1 MYCVLFGTAWVRSP
15 TGGGWLKKLSESHR
29 GNPNRPEGSSDY
41 RSNDVTKLMSKL
53 IGVLE
58 YKSELQTF
66 LRNSN
71 KNYESKVL
79 LLPVKARLCILRHPG
94 YPSVQSHGQT
104 TYFELLK
111 HPIDPMQRAMRDDAT
126 LALDSMEYFFICLLR
141 YPSVNQEGS
150 GILSSGGE
158 VHLQFLRYMQWKLL
172 VLCNDV

>member
-1 MYCVLFGTAWVRSP
+1 MKYVSFLSAWVRSP

-29 GNPNRPEGSSDY
+29 GNPNRTEGSSEY

-53 IGVLE
+53 LTVLE

-71 KNYESKVL
+71 KNYESRIL

-104 TYFELLK
+104 TYFELLN
-111 HPIDPMQRAMRDDAT
+111 HPIDPMQRVMRDDGT
-126 LALDSMEYFFICLLR
+126 VTLDSMEYFFICLLR

-150 GILSSGGE
+150 GILNSGGE
-158 VHLQFLRYMQWKLL
+158 VNFFCH
-172 VLCNDV
+172 VLYIAVIYCAIF